1 MTRHG
6 ATPYND
12 KDLLQGRIDI
22 GLSDRGVRDSEL
34 LAERMKDFTIDM
46 IFISPLSR
54 ARKTAEIINRY
65 HNAPFQEIDSLIEM
79 DMGQWE
85 GRSFFKV
92 VEEHPDIYREWITNP
107 EASIPGGE
115 SFNQVYHRVK
125 SGTEAIL
132 ESDYENVLV
141 VAHAMVNRAML
152 GNMMGLPPLSSRR
165 FRTENCSFSKL
176 RLQEV
181 DNDIHLVVDTWNSS
195 EHIPR

>member
-22 GLSDRGVRDSEL
+22 GLSERGIRDSEL
-34 LAERMKDFTIDM
+34 LAERMKDISIDM

-54 ARKTAEIINRY
+54 ARKTAEIVNRH
-65 HNAPFQEIDSLIEM
+65 HNSPFQVIDSLIEM

-85 GRSFFKV
+85 GRDFFKV
-92 VEEHPDIYREWITNP
+92 VEEHPEIYREWISNP
-107 EASIPGGE
+107 DASIPGGE
-115 SFNQVYHRVK
+115 SFNQVYRRVK
-125 SGTEAIL
+125 AATCTILGSGYANIL
-132 ESDYENVLV
+132 I

-152 GNMMGLPPLSSRR
+152 GNMMSLPPLSSRR
-165 FRTENCSFSKL
+165 FRTENCSYSKL

-181 DNDIHLVVDTWNSS
+181 DNLRHIVVDSWNCS
-195 EHIPR
+195 EHLGL